1 MEFGVDIM
9 NQLQLFR
16 EHVEQVRKTLQGW
29 CTPEKAKALID
40 TIFENRPKIVVEIG
54 VFGGASVIPMAMA
67 LKAMGDGKVYAIDPW
82 ETQESVIGM
91 EDANYEWWKNLNH
104 EDIYIGF
111 VKALIQNELT
121 KECIPIR
128 FTSEQA
134 APFFKEIDM
143 IHIDGNHS
151 EEKSW
156 LDVELYF
163 DKVRSG
169 GIVVFDDISWR
180 DTSATGTKK
189 AVDFL
194 NENCTVLYDVG
205 DCRFYRKN

>member
-1 MEFGVDIM
+1 LSD
-9 NQLQLFR
+9 
-16 EHVEQVRKTLQGW
+16 K
-29 CTPEKAKALID
+29 
-40 TIFENRPKIVVEIG
+40 PKIIVEIG

-67 LKAMGDGKVYAIDPW
+67 LQAIGSGRVYGIDPW
-82 ETQESVIGM
+82 EAGESVVGM
-91 EDANYEWWKNLNH
+91 EDANYEWWNNLNH

-111 VKALIQNELT
+111 INALIFNKLT
-121 KECIPIR
+121 NYCIPLR
-128 FTSEQA
+128 ATSEQA
-134 APFFKEIDM
+134 APLFDVIDM

-156 LDVELYF
+156 KDVELYF

-169 GIVVFDDISWR
+169 GIIVFDDISWR

-194 NENCTVLYDVG
+194 NENCHIVKDIG
-205 DCRFYRKN
+205 DCRFYIKK